1 MTSTRHEDFNERL
14 MLSAHRRRMD
24 EERGGPKSD
33 WRAIGL
39 CLLHVGV
46 LFVPVVFC
54 MLLLAGVSLHKSA
67 TAAIDPIETGSIT
80 QR

>member
-1 MTSTRHEDFNERL
+1 MS
-14 MLSAHRRRMD
+14 D
-24 EERGGPKSD
+24 EQDEPKSD

-46 LFVPVVFC
+46 LFVPVAVC

-67 TAAIDPIETGSIT
+67 TARIDPIETGSILH
-80 QR
+80 R